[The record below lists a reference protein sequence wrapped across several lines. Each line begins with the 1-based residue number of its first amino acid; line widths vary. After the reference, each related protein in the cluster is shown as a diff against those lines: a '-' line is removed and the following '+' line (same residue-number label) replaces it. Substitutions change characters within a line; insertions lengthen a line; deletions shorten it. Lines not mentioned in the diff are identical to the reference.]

1 MTAALDSPV
10 DWMVR
15 LVSEIPAAVAVFDR
29 DLCYVAASEPWI
41 RAFGLRRRT
50 LAGRR
55 HDQVCKTGRE
65 AVEAVQ
71 RQAVVGE
78 TVADYHLVGDDAA
91 PNRRP
96 AILSARPHR
105 DSAGDIAGVVMGLI
119 EDPVPGVRESG
130 PPAPDPL
137 TGLADRQQFARRLHE
152 LLSDPDPERRAVVVF
167 AINLDGFRNL
177 NTLHGFAIGDQVL
190 KIIAQ
195 RLVLGTRSRDPGDG
209 GTAARG
215 RDMVARL
222 GADEFGII
230 CGPPAL
236 PQAEAEA
243 FAARLPFIVQSPIA
257 IGAQSLRLTASI
269 GVVTTTSAHREA
281 DDALRDVDLALRQA
295 KALGP
300 SKVLA
305 WEPTLTRT
313 AIQRYSLAEE
323 LRRAFDNSELV
334 LHYQPILRLGDNRM
348 VGAEAL
354 LRWNH
359 PSEGL
364 VASTGFLPLLEETGL
379 IVEVG
384 CWVVREAVHQVETWR
399 LLYGRDIIDWVS
411 VNLSARQ
418 LDDPSALLASLR
430 GMHGDGLSVHRLK
443 LEISET
449 AFMRNPE
456 ITRTVLAEV
465 DGLGIRV
472 VVDDFGTAH
481 SALSSLEHYPVDT
494 IKLDAGFIARIGTA
508 EGERLAQALLNIA
521 RSHDAAII
529 AEGIETEAQR
539 DFLHAGGCGF
549 GQGYLFAEPM
559 DGALLGAYALTH
571 AAKAGRRPAR
581 PRPAGRTINPLPSAN
596 PSQAG

>member
-1 MTAALDSPV
+1 MNPELDRPF
-10 DWMVR
+10 DWTVR
-15 LVSEIPAAVAVFDR
+15 FVSEIPAAVALFDR
-29 DLCYVAASEPWI
+29 DLRYVAASEPWVGV
-41 RAFGLRRRT
+41 FGLRHRALT
-50 LAGRR
+50 GRR
-55 HDQVCKTGRE
+55 HDELCRTGRE
-65 AVEAVQ
+65 ALEAVQ
-71 RQAVVGE
+71 LHALVGE
-78 TVADYHLVGDDAA
+78 TVEDYHLIDESVG
-91 PNRRP
+91 PNP
-96 AILSARPHR
+96 WSAILSARPHR
-105 DSAGDIAGVVMGLI
+105 DPAGSIAGVVVGLI
-119 EDPVPGVRESG
+119 EDPAPGVGEG
-130 PPAPDPL
+130 VPPSPDPL
-137 TGLADRQQFARRLHE
+137 TGLADRQQFSRRLRE
-152 LLSDPDPERRAVVVF
+152 LLSGPDTERRAAVVF
-167 AINLDGFRNL
+167 AIDLDGFRDL
-177 NTLHGFAIGDQVL
+177 NILHGCAIGDQVL
-190 KIIAQ
+190 RIIAE
-195 RLVLGTRSRDPGDG
+195 RLVLGTRSRAVGEEDA
-209 GTAARG
+209 AARS

-222 GADEFGII
+222 GPDEFGII

-236 PQAEAEA
+236 PPAEVEA
-243 FAARLPFIVQSPIA
+243 FAARLPIIVQSPIA

-269 GVVTTTSAHREA
+269 GFVTATPAHREA
-281 DDALRDVDLALRQA
+281 DDVLRDLDLALRRA

-305 WEPTLTRT
+305 WEPALTRA
-313 AIQRYSLAEE
+313 AIRRYSLAEQ

-364 VASTGFLPLLEETGL
+364 VASEAFLPLLEETGL

-384 CWVVREAVHQVETWR
+384 CWVVREAVHQVESWR

-418 LDDPSALLASLR
+418 LDDPSALLATLR
-430 GMHGDGLSVHRLK
+430 GIHEGGLSVHRLK
-443 LEISET
+443 LEISEAALT
-449 AFMRNPE
+449 RNRE
-456 ITRTVLAEV
+456 IARTVLAEL

-472 VVDDFGTAH
+472 AIGDFGTAH
-481 SALSSLEHYPVDT
+481 SALASLEHYPVDT

-508 EGERLAQALLNIA
+508 NGEKLAQALLNIA
-521 RSHDAAII
+521 RTYDAAII

-571 AAKAGRRPAR
+571 AAKAGRGPAR
-581 PRPAGRTINPLPSAN
+581 HKQAGRTIIPPTSAN
-596 PSQAG
+596 PSRVG